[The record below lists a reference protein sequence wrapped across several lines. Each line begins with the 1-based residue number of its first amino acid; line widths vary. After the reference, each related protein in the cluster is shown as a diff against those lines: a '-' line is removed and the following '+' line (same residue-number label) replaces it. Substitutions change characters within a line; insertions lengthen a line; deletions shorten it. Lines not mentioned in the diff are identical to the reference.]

1 MKTLSD
7 TLFSYANEHRVGRFL
22 REDREE
28 LRDEQ
33 ALVNR
38 ALEALHAMGGDAAGW
53 AERIEHGTDALSY
66 LNERAAFLSGL
77 SMGLELGALGR

>member
-53 AERIEHGTDALSY
+53 AERIEHGADALSY

-77 SMGLELGALGR
+77 SIGLELGALGR

>member
-1 MKTLSD
+1 MKTLYD
-7 TLFSYANEHRVGRFL
+7 TLFCYANEHRVGRFL

-33 ALVNR
+33 AMVDR
-38 ALEALHAMGGDAAGW
+38 ALEALRAMGGEAADRAW
-53 AERIEHGTDALSY
+53 RIEHGTDTLSY

>member
-7 TLFSYANEHRVGRFL
+7 ALFSYANEHRVGRFL

-33 ALVNR
+33 AMVSK
-38 ALEALHAMGGDAAGW
+38 ALNALHTMGGEADGW
-53 AERIEHGTDALSY
+53 AERIEHSTEALSY
-66 LNERAAFLSGL
+66 LNERAAFLAGL
-77 SMGLELGALGR
+77 SIGLELGALGR

>member
-7 TLFSYANEHRVGRFL
+7 ALFSYANEHRIGRFL

-28 LRDEQ
+28 LREEQ
-33 ALVNR
+33 AMVDK
-38 ALEALHAMGGDAAGW
+38 ALSALYAMGGEADGW
-53 AERIEHGTDALSY
+53 AERIEHGTQALSC
-66 LNERAAFLSGL
+66 LSEHAAFLAGL